1 MAQVSDFV
9 LDNQGFSSFRTELNN
24 ILSAQNS
31 NNSGTSRPSSAT
43 TGTIWLDTT
52 NSGSNSLTLKF
63 FDGSEDISLA
73 NIDTSANTVNWLDS
87 SVTTELVGD
96 TTPQL
101 GGNLDTNSHNIAFDD
116 AHGIIDENGNEQIT
130 FQTTSSA
137 VNQIDVTNSA
147 TGNAPE
153 ISATG
158 GDTNIDLKLT
168 PKGSG
173 KLVLDGIKF
182 PNADGSANQILQT
195 DGGGNLSFA
204 SAGGGTS
211 WQSSVKTANFTAV
224 AGEGY
229 FVNTSGGAFEIDLP
243 SSPSV
248 GDEIEFVDFSRS
260 FATNNL
266 TLDQGSNKFQ
276 GFTSPKPVYNVEGQS
291 IKIVYSGSTQ
301 GWIPVRDDDVS
312 NETPQ
317 TITVDYLVIGGG
329 AGGGKLAAGGGG
341 AGGYRNSFNNETS
354 GGGGSSETALAL
366 SQSTVYTITVGD
378 GGAGSTNA
386 SSKGTN
392 GSDSSISGTGITTI
406 TSLGGGGGG
415 SHSSIDGADGG
426 AGGGGSGQNS
436 SPAGTGGSGTSN
448 QGFDGG
454 NGDVNAP
461 QNGAGGGGGSSQAGT
476 NGGNNTGGDGGDG
489 LSSSITGAGV
499 TRAGGG
505 GGSGKD
511 NLPGGTGGTGGGGNG
526 NTGSNGAGGVG
537 TANTGSGGGGTHD
550 VNGGAGGKGVV
561 ILRLATADYSG
572 VTSGSPTVTTS
583 GSDTIITFNA
593 SGSYT
598 A

>member
-243 SSPSV
+243 SSPGV

-415 SHSSIDGADGG
+415 SHS
-426 AGGGGSGQNS
+426 
-436 SPAGTGGSGTSN
+436 
-448 QGFDGG
+448 
-454 NGDVNAP
+454 V
-461 QNGAGGGGGSSQAGT
+461 
-476 NGGNNTGGDGGDG
+476 
-489 LSSSITGAGV
+489 
-499 TRAGGG
+499 
-505 GGSGKD
+505 
-511 NLPGGTGGTGGGGNG
+511 
-526 NTGSNGAGGVG
+526 
-537 TANTGSGGGGTHD
+537 
-550 VNGGAGGKGVV
+550 
-561 ILRLATADYSG
+561 
-572 VTSGSPTVTTS
+572 
-583 GSDTIITFNA
+583 
-593 SGSYT
+593 
-598 A
+598 